1 MASKHLGKSKRH
13 SLPMTLWWL
22 RISASA
28 ALVLRFQLDSSYPA
42 CLEARLRPEDY
53 ACNWSLGCGWFPKK
67 SIPSPRTTA
76 HNQRMGSPLEYHRNI
91 KWFHSSLYSVYH
103 KGLVEVK
110 VNLVMDYWGNGCQRR
125 SKQKQIV
132 WIVCHVIIMSA
143 DSHKSRVLVCL
154 GWRIGDN
161 DAAKGTVMFREWDRV

>member
-110 VNLVMDYWGNGCQRR
+110 VNLVMDYWGNGCQL
-125 SKQKQIV
+125 SLKQMSLV
-132 WIVCHVIIMSA
+132 WIVLGHHNVFWLAQRQSPCVFTPD
-143 DSHKSRVLVCL
+143 DSWQHRT
-154 GWRIGDN
+154 
-161 DAAKGTVMFREWDRV
+161 AMFREWKGV